1 MAYKTKFLHFKTKAS
16 YTAERNKT
24 TEGTDERK
32 VFDAYISF
40 IDEGPT
46 ICTWGKE
53 YKCELSLTEVESL
66 IDSKGYITLN
76 DLPEA
81 ATSNPTNIST
91 VSSKGSS
98 DQYARADHIHGSYI
112 DTIGYVT
119 PNKNM
124 NIIPSGLLSYIN
136 TYMGDMLSF
145 PDESDIVNEIS
156 SDGGNTWNSFVLY
169 NCTIPFI
176 GKQDNYIS
184 PFANIETVTNQ
195 HQYRLTYNVKN
206 RYCVLSWIYIYI
218 STNGIINAK
227 LKLEGYKVEGDLWTT
242 LIDDKSIAGW
252 SGPNYYAL
260 PFNGY
265 LSESTG
271 SDRLNKLRFT
281 FSFENVSSSYN
292 GKFFIYR
299 IAGFGRQVYYAANNL
314 MKTNTLY
321 NWNKDQDAIF
331 PNHIKAK
338 SFITTGGNANQLVTG
353 TGTLKEQIDLNV
365 GTASKLT
372 TSRNIILDGDVSGT
386 VSFDGSADA
395 TITTTVDSINASKI
409 TSGTLNAD
417 RLPEIPISKI
427 PAAAME
433 RLYVVESQSA
443 AMSLTIQ
450 EGDVVQIGSGG
461 PMYFCVSESASTFA
475 TKFKEFTAGSATSV
489 PWSGVTGKPTFA
501 TVATSGSYN
510 DLTNKPTIPSL
521 SGYATQNWVTS
532 QGYLTSIPAA
542 TSSTYGGIQIGYTT
556 SGKNYA
562 VQLNNGKAYVNVPW
576 TDTNTTYTA
585 GTNISISGTAIN
597 CTYSYSLPT
606 ATASVLGGVKIGSN
620 ISVSSGTISLTSA
633 NVTSALGFTPAK
645 TSDIPEIPI
654 ALPNPYALTIN
665 GTSYTGSS
673 AVSVNIPT
681 SSPLIQDSLTN
692 SIIYAGHS
700 YNSTS
705 GRTISTLSGFSES
718 NPDAVVISTGPLN
731 WTVTTFNGMKNN
743 VIKMDGLADLSGTY
757 YIYCLSYMANGK
769 VAVNGAVYA

>member
-16 YTAERNKT
+16 YEAERANS
-24 TEGTDERK
+24 EERK

-53 YKCELSLTEVESL
+53 YQCDANSLSLLPQEVTTEKQDQVFKNLGWNVHVISQSDINATTSPDAAEKTKRLEATALLVKETSL
-66 IDSKGYITLN
+66 IYVRGNDDSSNHYFFKINSSSQLELIRISITTGIIYSINSQFVDTGTIRYDRTQTLSDSNKTLARENIDAANKNDVLPLTIDLN
-76 DLPEA
+76 SQTVEDYNTALEA
-81 ATSNPTNIST
+81 FNSKKPLTIFDSTDPTFRFTANVIEKEATTNNINIYFSFT
-91 VSSKGSS
+91 S
-98 DQYARADHIHGSYI
+98 I
-112 DTIGYVT
+112 DDANTFNTIGYVGT
-119 PNKNM
+119 IKPTGEKTSSFAAIM
-124 NIIPSGLLSYIN
+124 PSN
-136 TYMGDMLSF
+136 TDPKPLGPLASSGTDNAYSRSDHVH
-145 PDESDIVNEIS
+145 PIQESV
-156 SDGGNTWNSFVLY
+156 
-169 NCTIPFI
+169 
-176 GKQDNYIS
+176 
-184 PFANIETVTNQ
+184 A
-195 HQYRLTYNVKN
+195 
-206 RYCVLSWIYIYI
+206 
-218 STNGIINAK
+218 
-227 LKLEGYKVEGDLWTT
+227 
-242 LIDDKSIAGW
+242 
-252 SGPNYYAL
+252 
-260 PFNGY
+260 
-265 LSESTG
+265 
-271 SDRLNKLRFT
+271 
-281 FSFENVSSSYN
+281 
-292 GKFFIYR
+292 
-299 IAGFGRQVYYAANNL
+299 
-314 MKTNTLY
+314 
-321 NWNKDQDAIF
+321 
-331 PNHIKAK
+331 
-338 SFITTGGNANQLVTG
+338 
-353 TGTLKEQIDLNV
+353 
-365 GTASKLT
+365 KLT
-372 TSRNIILDGDVSGT
+372 TPRTIALTGAVSGST
-386 VSFDGSADA
+386 TFDGSSN
-395 TITTTVDSINASKI
+395 VSINSTLANIDASKI

-673 AVSVNIPT
+673 AVSITTPK
-681 SSPLIQDSLTN
+681 PLITTTSFTGTQLSTTINAGYSYSNTLTRTVTSLN
-692 SIIYAGHS
+692 
-700 YNSTS
+700 
-705 GRTISTLSGFSES
+705 GFSES
-718 NPDAVVISTGPLN
+718 NPDAVIISTN
-731 WTVTTFNGMKNN
+731 KIFFNASNA
-743 VIKMDGLADLSGTY
+743 IKMDGLGDLAGGTY

-769 VAVNGAVYA
+769 IAVNGAVYA